1 MNRAS
6 LILLLVCGTAF
17 AQPAAKPEPPTEQPP
32 DKQTKTPEQTLPS
45 LDDLLGLDEDEP
57 ADDERL
63 DADALDPAAKDL
75 DRRLSDEELS
85 DEMRH
90 AVALMDETADRLNV
104 SADTGLVT
112 QRLQDDI
119 LLKLDIIIAEAQQR
133 QNKSSSTSSP
143 SQQQQQQQQQPNQ
156 QQSQGQG
163 QGDNTQENTPPG
175 RQDSELNPL
184 LATAQA
190 AWGALPERVRN
201 SLLQGSSDRFSS
213 LYQSLTE
220 SYYERLAE
228 EPE

>member
-1 MNRAS
+1 MNRA
-6 LILLLVCGTAF
+6 LMILLLASAPAWGQST
-17 AQPAAKPEPPTEQPP
+17 QPAEQPVP
-32 DKQTKTPEQTLPS
+32 PVEKADEQPNKLPS
-45 LDDLLGLDEDEP
+45 LDDLLGLEEEEPTSDEH
-57 ADDERL
+57 L
-63 DADALDPAAKDL
+63 DADALDPAANDL

-85 DEMRH
+85 DEMRQ
-90 AVALMDETADRLNV
+90 AVALMEETADRLNV
-104 SADTGLVT
+104 SGDTGLIT

-119 LLKLDIIIAEAQQR
+119 LLKLDIIIKTAQQ
-133 QNKSSSTSSP
+133 QSKSSSSSSS
-143 SQQQQQQQQQPNQ
+143 SQQEQQQQQPSQ

-163 QGDNTQENTPPG
+163 QGDNTQENMPPG
-175 RQDSELNPL
+175 RQDGELNPL

-190 AWGALPERVRN
+190 AWGALPDRVRD

>member
-1 MNRAS
+1 MNRA
-6 LILLLVCGTAF
+6 LMILLLASAPAWGQST
-17 AQPAAKPEPPTEQPP
+17 QPAEQPVP
-32 DKQTKTPEQTLPS
+32 PVEKADEQPNKLPS
-45 LDDLLGLDEDEP
+45 LDDLLGLDEEEPTSDEH
-57 ADDERL
+57 L
-63 DADALDPAAKDL
+63 DADALDPAANDL

-85 DEMRH
+85 DEMRQ
-90 AVALMDETADRLNV
+90 AVALMEETADRLNV
-104 SADTGLVT
+104 SGDTGLIT

-119 LLKLDIIIAEAQQR
+119 LLKLDIIIKTAQQ
-133 QNKSSSTSSP
+133 QSKSSSSSSS
-143 SQQQQQQQQQPNQ
+143 SQQEQQQQQPSQ

-163 QGDNTQENTPPG
+163 QGDNTQENMPPG
-175 RQDSELNPL
+175 RQDGELNPL

-190 AWGALPERVRN
+190 AWGALPDRVRD

>member
-1 MNRAS
+1 MNRVF
-6 LILLLVCGTAF
+6 LILLLVCGAAF
-17 AQPAAKPEPPTEQPP
+17 AQPAEKPDPPTEQPP
-32 DKQTKTPEQTLPS
+32 DKQTETPAQTLPS

-63 DADALDPAAKDL
+63 DADALDPAANDL

-119 LLKLDIIIAEAQQR
+119 LLKLDMIIAEAQQR
-133 QNKSSSTSSP
+133 QNKSSSTSS
-143 SQQQQQQQQQPNQ
+143 SSQQQQQQQPNQ

-163 QGDNTQENTPPG
+163 QGDNTQENMPPG
-175 RQDSELNPL
+175 RQDGELNPL

>member
-1 MNRAS
+1 MNRAIM
-6 LILLLVCGTAF
+6 ILLLVCGPALGQS
-17 AQPAAKPEPPTEQPP
+17 AQPAEQPAP
-32 DKQTKTPEQTLPS
+32 PVEQPGDQPKELPS
-45 LDDLLGLDEDEP
+45 LDDLLGLEEEEPTSDEH
-57 ADDERL
+57 L
-63 DADALDPAAKDL
+63 DADALDPAANDL

-85 DEMRH
+85 DEMRQ
-90 AVALMDETADRLNV
+90 AVALMEETADRLNV
-104 SADTGLVT
+104 SGDTGLIT

-119 LLKLDIIIAEAQQR
+119 LLKLDIIIKTA
-133 QNKSSSTSSP
+133 
-143 SQQQQQQQQQPNQ
+143 QQQQSKSGSSSSSSQQEQQQQQPNQ

-163 QGDNTQENTPPG
+163 QGDNTQENMPPG
-175 RQDSELNPL
+175 RQDGELNPL

-190 AWGALPERVRN
+190 AWGALPDRVRD